1 MVWRLCTFV
10 SLLALGLTLA
20 AGASAHAAPTP
31 TPSPSPAPTA
41 TPSPRPAIS
50 IFRVTMDNPG
60 QGYGR
65 GGWGGGWGGGLP
77 YERVTG
83 TIWLANDSL
92 DTLQNV
98 TLTIDFYNLQWY
110 RSEGSKDY
118 VIGSLGPKES
128 QSLNYKWDNWQSA
141 RVVPRITVRYTQPG
155 VEGRQ
160 TVKWDGYGP

>member
-1 MVWRLCTFV
+1 MGWQIRTLVP
-10 SLLALGLTLA
+10 LLALGLALVT
-20 AGASAHAAPTP
+20 GACAD
-31 TPSPSPAPTA
+31 PSPAPTPKPAA
-41 TPSPRPAIS
+41 TPKPRPAIS
-50 IFRVTMDNPG
+50 VFRVTMDNPG
-60 QGYGR
+60 HGYGR
-65 GGWGGGWGGGLP
+65 GGWGAGWGGGLP

-110 RSEGSKDY
+110 RNEGSVDY
-118 VIGSLGPKES
+118 TIGTLGPKES

-141 RVVPRITVRYTQPG
+141 RVIPRITVRYTQPG
-155 VEGRQ
+155 VEGTQ